1 MEDPIA
7 HRQAQGRPLEEE
19 DAGHARGGQ
28 KEQEA
33 RGIQQED
40 RGDQEADRDA
50 QEQLHWRGLTHGVCS
65 QSWYVWHGRV

>member
-7 HRQAQGRPLEEE
+7 HRQAKGRPLEEE

-40 RGDQEADRDA
+40 RGDQEAYRHT
-50 QEQLHWRGLTHGVCS
+50 QEQLHW
-65 QSWYVWHGRV
+65 